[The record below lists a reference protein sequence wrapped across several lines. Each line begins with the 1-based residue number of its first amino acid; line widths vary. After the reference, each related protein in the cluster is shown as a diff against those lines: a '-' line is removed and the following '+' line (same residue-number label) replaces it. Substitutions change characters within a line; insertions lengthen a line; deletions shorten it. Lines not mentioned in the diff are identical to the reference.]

1 MIRSLMDCV
10 MRLALTFFM
19 KACRVKGA
27 FTGLGAALSC
37 VVRQSAAASAVS
49 LPLTPL
55 CALTCRKVMV
65 PLADCSCVSI
75 CSISVAMSCVVGGG
89 EESARSVD
97 SQSV

>member
-1 MIRSLMDCV
+1 MLRSFMDCV

-27 FTGLGAALSC
+27 LTGLGAALSC
-37 VVRQSAAASAVS
+37 VVLQSAAASAAS

-65 PLADCSCVSI
+65 PLVDFSCVII
-75 CSISVAMSCVVGGG
+75 CSIRFAISCEFGGG
-89 EESARSVD
+89 GKSA
-97 SQSV
+97 